1 MRLFRVLRDKP
12 RVTWDGLILKFD
24 PLLTFWGFCFVFD
37 VMTWKKWRET
47 WGFGFAVLGG
57 ILGFLA
63 VVILPVVA
71 ICGTGPTCS

>member
-1 MRLFRVLRDKP
+1 MPKKGRF
-12 RVTWDGLILKFD
+12 
-24 PLLTFWGFCFVFD
+24 
-37 VMTWKKWRET
+37 MTWKKWREG

-63 VVILPVVA
+63 IIILPVIA